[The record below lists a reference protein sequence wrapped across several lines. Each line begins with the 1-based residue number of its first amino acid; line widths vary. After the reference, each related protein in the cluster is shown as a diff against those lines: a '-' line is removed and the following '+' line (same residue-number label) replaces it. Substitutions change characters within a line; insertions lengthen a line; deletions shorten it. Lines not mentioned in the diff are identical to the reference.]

1 MNDNKKGKILL
12 AAQELFSDRGYH
24 ETTVEEI
31 AKHAGVAKGTV
42 YIYFE
47 SKEQL
52 FKEVIKSGFKELT
65 RILEEKLETTNDPL
79 EKIRFIVETYFNYF
93 DVNRSLFRPLMMGE
107 IEIKKRPSQQKRRK
121 YIENYK
127 KNIRRLAEIMEEAIQ
142 KGYFKPIDPLH
153 LSLALAGIMEK
164 FIFFG
169 IEEGQSLKELPDMA
183 FNIFVRG
190 AIKEGV
196 EL

>member
-79 EKIRFIVETYFNYF
+79 QKIKFIVETYFNYF

-127 KNIRRLAEIMEEAIQ
+127 KNIRRLAEIMEEAIE

>member
-1 MNDNKKGKILL
+1 MDDNKRDKILL
-12 AAQELFSDRGYH
+12 AAQELFSERGYH

-31 AKHAGVAKGTV
+31 AKLAGIAKGTV
-42 YIYFE
+42 YIYFD

-65 RILEEKLETTNDPL
+65 RIVEEKIETTNNPI
-79 EKIRFIVETYFNYF
+79 EKIRLIVETYFNYF
-93 DVNRSLFRPLMMGE
+93 DMNRSLFRPLMMGE
-107 IEIKKRPSQQKRRK
+107 IEIKRRPSQQKRKK

-127 KNIRRLAEIMEEAIQ
+127 RNLRRLSEIMEEAINM
-142 KGYFKPIDPLH
+142 GYFKPADPWD

-169 IEEGQSLKELPDMA
+169 IEDGKSLKDLPDKA
-183 FNIFVRG
+183 FDIFMKG
-190 AIKEGV
+190 ALKEGV
-196 EL
+196 KI

>member
-1 MNDNKKGKILL
+1 MNDNKREKIFL
-12 AAQELFSDRGYH
+12 AAQELFSEKGFH

-31 AKHAGVAKGTV
+31 ARQAGVAKGTV
-42 YIYFE
+42 YIYFD

-65 RILEEKLETTNDPL
+65 RITEKKIESTSNPL
-79 EKIRFIVETYFNYF
+79 KKIKLIVETYFNYF
-93 DVNRSLFRPLMMGE
+93 DINRSLFRPLMMGE
-107 IEIKKRPSQQKRRK
+107 IEIKSRSLQQKRRK
-121 YIENYK
+121 YIENYMR
-127 KNIRRLAEIMEEAIQ
+127 NIRKLAEIMEEAINM
-142 KGYFKPIDPLH
+142 GYFKPVDPMH

-169 IEEGQSLKELPDMA
+169 IEEHQSLKPLPDFA
-183 FNIFVRG
+183 FNIFVKG
-190 AIKEGV
+190 ALKEGV

>member
-1 MNDNKKGKILL
+1 MNDNKKEKILL
-12 AAQELFSDRGYH
+12 AAQELFSDRGFH

-52 FKEVIKSGFKELT
+52 FKEVIKTGFKELT
-65 RILEEKLETTNDPL
+65 RILEEKLETTNDPIQ
-79 EKIRFIVETYFNYF
+79 KIKFIVETYFNYF

-107 IEIKKRPSQQKRRK
+107 IEIKKRPSHQKRRK

-127 KNIRRLAEIMEEAIQ
+127 KNIRRLAEIMEEAIE
-142 KGYFKPIDPLH
+142 KGFFKPVDPLH

-169 IEEGQSLKELPDMA
+169 IEEGQSLKNLPDMA
-183 FNIFVRG
+183 FNIFVKG